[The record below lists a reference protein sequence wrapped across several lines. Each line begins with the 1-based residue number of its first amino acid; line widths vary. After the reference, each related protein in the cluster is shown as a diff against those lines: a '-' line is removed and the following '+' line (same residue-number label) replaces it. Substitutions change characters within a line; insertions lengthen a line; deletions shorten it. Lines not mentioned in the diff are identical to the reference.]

1 MTTVIDDDL
10 WAAVGDPTRRRVF
23 DLILT
28 HGMATATTL
37 SERLPVTRQAVT
49 KHLSVLDK
57 AGLVHATTNG
67 REKQYRAN
75 AEHWQ
80 PSAGACPGPRWALP
94 TGSRDRTAQSA
105 CSTCSRGAA
114 SSSCTAPSSTRAPA
128 TGPSTDVSAAR

>member
-1 MTTVIDDDL
+1 MTAAIDDDL

-28 HGMATATTL
+28 DGMATATTL
-37 SERLPVTRQAVT
+37 SDRLPVTRQAVT

-75 AEHWQ
+75 AEQ
-80 PSAGACPGPRWALP
+80 VARIAGQL
-94 TGSRDRTAQSA
+94 TAV
-105 CSTCSRGAA
+105 GAA
-114 SSSCTAPSSTRAPA
+114 WDRRL
-128 TGPSTDVSAAR
+128 ARIKQIAESLHNIEKTE